1 MPDPKDPRHNAA
13 WRAAQQWQERA
24 RQARP
29 EGNVGGLR
37 LLFTWLVF
45 GVLMIVGVV
54 LGLFFLLVGWAMLPI
69 LRYRMKKRMERMRA
83 DQAEDVG
90 GSFHYRETRY
100 RETRSGEGRR
110 REQEVLEGDYEVKDA
125 NRDDQWR

>member
-29 EGNVGGLR
+29 GGNAGGLR
-37 LLFTWLVF
+37 LFFTWLVF
-45 GVLMIVGVV
+45 GALMIVGVV

-100 RETRSGEGRR
+100 REPRSGEGRR
-110 REQEVLEGDYEVKDA
+110 HEQQVLEGDYEIKDA
-125 NRDDQWR
+125 DRDDEWR

>member
-29 EGNVGGLR
+29 GGNVGGLR

-90 GSFHYRETRY
+90 GSFPYRETRY

-110 REQEVLEGDYEVKDA
+110 REQQVLEGDYEVKDA
-125 NRDDQWR
+125 DRDDEWR